1 MKKLLVI
8 LHMYYPDQADYFV
21 RKLGNICGCDW
32 KLVVTYTGYDAVAFR
47 TIRDFVPDA
56 EFMKVENI
64 GYDIWPFIKVIK
76 KTDLAGYDYILKLHT
91 KGSTPGYRIN
101 GLRMRDYR
109 WRDLLVDAILGSP
122 AKFRAC
128 LECFEKTP
136 KAGII
141 CSYELKQ
148 DLHSRLPENGVLLRR
163 EKERIGLVSGRS
175 EAYFCAGSIFMAR
188 AAVLGRIQRLR
199 LTDEMWG
206 THFSSHSQG
215 TLAHVYERLLC
226 IMVQAAGYEMY
237 TVRAGMLSSL
247 SVFVHNTIG
256 RALSFLFCIDRD
268 EDGRKFIMLFGF
280 KFSLGNGSVQV

>member
-8 LHMYYPDQADYFV
+8 LHMYYPDQVDYFV

-32 KLVVTYTGYDAVAFR
+32 KLVVTYTEYDAVAFR

-175 EAYFCAGSIFMAR
+175 EAY
-188 AAVLGRIQRLR
+188 
-199 LTDEMWG
+199 
-206 THFSSHSQG
+206 
-215 TLAHVYERLLC
+215 AHVYERLLC

-237 TVRAGMLSSL
+237 SVRAGMLSSL